1 MLLITLHNLSWY
13 WAKNFSD
20 VNGFKEELYI
30 LYDLQASFSFLGG
43 GVYDPLYW
51 LIGAFLI
58 LPFQSAFSILTEKY
72 FNREITN
79 V

>member
-43 GVYDPLYW
+43 GVYDPLY
-51 LIGAFLI
+51 
-58 LPFQSAFSILTEKY
+58 
-72 FNREITN
+72 
-79 V
+79 